1 MGCAR
6 GRSSRTRRTRSEAR
20 VGAGVKKKVRVS
32 WLVSSATRACVYCDE
47 SLPGPDDPLEDA
59 AGTAAAFVVVVGPA
73 AALESGLIYV
83 RLLLSSRR
91 PFAKGPPGA
100 RTELPSFLLC

>member
-1 MGCAR
+1 MAGFE
-6 GRSSRTRRTRSEAR
+6 RR
-20 VGAGVKKKVRVS
+20 VRVQ
-32 WLVSSATRACVYCDE
+32 ACVYCDE

-91 PFAKGPPGA
+91 PLQEA
-100 RTELPSFLLC
+100 RRGLELNFPLFSCVDVDGRHADLHSFFFI